1 MKKIIIIVSII
12 VIVIG
17 GYLIVRSISGGDELS
32 SVAVARGEV
41 IQNVSVTGTVI
52 SAKQI
57 DLQFESSG
65 KIRIIE
71 IEVGDQVD
79 VNQVLIR
86 LDATELQAQLRASLA
101 ALDIAQAKLAQTLAG
116 NRPEDIQVYQA
127 AVDKAELE
135 VVNKEQALVDAQADA
150 DTNLNEAYEDALD
163 ACRTAYTIADQ
174 SLLITFVGIRQ
185 EYFNGS
191 SQLAIGVRDREN
203 IAKNDLSIAEDY
215 LAIAEDS
222 FSYNNIDSALDRMQ
236 TAVTSIRNALSY
248 LRAALSDPSVSN
260 NVSTSHETSID
271 TARSNI
277 DSELVA
283 LTSAEQNIDSTK
295 VANQTNI
302 NTAQANLDAA
312 KASLSKVQDELISK
326 QAGPRQ
332 TDIDLSQAEVNQ
344 ARAKVA
350 EVQAKISKIILKAPV
365 AGTITAIEKEI
376 GETAQ
381 ANSVI
386 VSMISDGV
394 FQVEANVSETEI
406 AKVSLGDKV
415 VMTLDALGPEE
426 EFAGQ
431 IVKIDPAETVVSGV
445 IYYKINSVFDAEDER
460 IKSGMT
466 VNLDIETDKKE
477 NVLHLPYYLIKEK
490 NNHRYVLVLSG
501 KEVEERT
508 IKIGLQGETT
518 VEITEGLEQ
527 GEEVVAE
534 AGN

>member
-1 MKKIIIIVSII
+1 MKKIVIIVSVI
-12 VIVIG
+12 VIIIG
-17 GYLIVRSISGGDELS
+17 GYLIIRSISSGDELS

-57 DLQFESSG
+57 ELQFESSG
-65 KIRIIE
+65 KIKTIE
-71 IEVGDQVD
+71 AEVGNRVD
-79 VNQVLIR
+79 VGQVLIR
-86 LDATELQAQLRASLA
+86 LDATELQAQLQASLA

-116 NRPEDIQVYQA
+116 NRPEDIQIYQA

-135 VVNKEQALVDAQADA
+135 VTNKEQALVDAQINV
-150 DTNLNEAYEDALD
+150 DTNLSEAYEDALD
-163 ACRTAYTIADQ
+163 TCRTSYTIADQ
-174 SLLITFVGIRQ
+174 SLLITFIGIRQ
-185 EYFNGS
+185 EYFNSS
-191 SQLAIGVRDREN
+191 SQLAFGVRDKEN

-222 FSYNNIDSALDRMQ
+222 SNHNNIDSVLDRMQ
-236 TAVTSIRNALSY
+236 TAVTSIRDALSY
-248 LRAALSDPSVSN
+248 LRAALDDPSISNSVSA
-260 NVSTSHETSID
+260 SHETSID

-283 LTSAEQNIDSTK
+283 LTSAEQNVDSTK
-295 VANQTNI
+295 VTNQTNI

-312 KASLSKVQDELISK
+312 KASLSKIQDELVSK

-332 TDIDLSQAEVNQ
+332 IDIDLSQAEVNQ

-350 EVQAKISKIILKAPV
+350 EAQARISKIILKAPV
-365 AGTITAIEKEI
+365 AGTITAIEKEV

-381 ANSVI
+381 ANLVI
-386 VSMISDGV
+386 VSIISDGV
-394 FQVEANVSETEI
+394 FQIEANVSETEI

-445 IYYKINSVFDAEDER
+445 IYYRINSVFDAEDER

-466 VNLDIETDKKE
+466 VNLDIETDKKG
-477 NVLHLPYYLIKEK
+477 NVLYLPYYLVKEK
-490 NNHRYVLVLSG
+490 NNHKYVLVLSG
-501 KEVEERT
+501 KEVKERT
-508 IKIGLQGETT
+508 IKTGLEGETT
-518 VEITEGLEQ
+518 IEIIEGLEE

-534 AGN
+534 ESN